1 MINHK
6 ISLENEKNF
15 LKVMISTNSFLVTC
29 DSKRSEFSVFVL
41 LTESCSV
48 NIEQHL
54 IYIRKYCTLYGTV

>member
-6 ISLENEKNF
+6 ISLKMKKKI

-29 DSKRSEFSVFVL
+29 DNKRSEFSVFVL

-54 IYIRKYCTLYGTV
+54 IRKYCTLYGTV